1 MVKKKEK
8 KAKCKPAADMLPNG
22 ESQYGARTG
31 KIKSESGNI
40 MTELSAFNKF
50 KFLEILRIQAPC
62 QET

>member
-1 MVKKKEK
+1 
-8 KAKCKPAADMLPNG
+8 MLPNG

-62 QET
+62 QEMWKLKLFVIY